1 MMRVR
6 PVGMHMLLF
15 TVVVLVNMR
24 VMNDSSMFVNMMNI
38 VVIV

>member
-1 MMRVR
+1 
-6 PVGMHMLLF
+6 MLLF